1 MKNAVFEKSE
11 TYANVFM
18 GPHSVSE
25 DITNNQ
31 SIGTDDAISIMKS
44 LVLVDMYFKDYMG
57 ELYLQD
63 HDLLPPLAR
72 LRLYQSSIYKMEVN
86 SCNVMNTISRDIPI
100 NLVFDFYDNPC
111 YSIRKNKE
119 YIMKLVRF
127 ITSWVDNEVEN
138 GDTIRVETFRRGEH
152 DYEFDYKVSCAIEEG
167 KEIHHLSEN
176 YLVTS
181 ENIDKS
187 ELIYWRDRL
196 IKVYKVER

>member
-31 SIGTDDAISIMKS
+31 SIGMVDAISIMKS

-86 SCNVMNTISRDIPI
+86 GCDVMNTISRDIPI
-100 NLVFDFYDNPC
+100 NLVFDFYDKPC
-111 YSIRKNKE
+111 CSIRKNKE

-138 GDTIRVETFRRGEH
+138 GDTIRVGTFRRGEH

-167 KEIHHLSEN
+167 KRIHHLSEN